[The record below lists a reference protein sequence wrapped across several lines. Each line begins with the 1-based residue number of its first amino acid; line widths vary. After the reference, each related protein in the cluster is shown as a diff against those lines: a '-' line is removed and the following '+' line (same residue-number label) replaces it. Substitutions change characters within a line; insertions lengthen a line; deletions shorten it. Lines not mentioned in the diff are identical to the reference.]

1 MDITRKTKVVFLHR
15 KGQTGAGSKIM
26 RCDQLSEMCRQHLGD
41 AFEFSVVSQ
50 RPLRND
56 AAIRETCKAFN
67 DCIVILL
74 KGTASM
80 FGEEGMYKLSRNA
93 RAVCIDYV
101 DADISGSFSKFAD
114 VHIGA
119 SRVGCQMLQ
128 RMLDNCG
135 GEASGGQVMHLT
147 HHTDPRLL
155 GRRCRRLDKVR
166 AGYLGHSANV
176 YLPGEV
182 KKRVRVLD
190 YARDSKIGDTFDALC
205 DFNMHYCVRP
215 PARRRRTWQI
225 AKPFT
230 KGFTA
235 AALGAVVITSRDTDD
250 AVHYL
255 GEDYPFLLESLDEAE
270 IIEAFDKADSLLGT
284 LTWKEALDR
293 MELVRSRS
301 SPEWIMQEMR
311 RILSTFT

>member
-1 MDITRKTKVVFLHR
+1 MSRKTKVVFLHR

-155 GRRCRRLDKVR
+155 GRRCRRLDKVS

-190 YARDSKIGDTFDALC
+190 YARDSKISDTFDALC

-215 PARRRRTWQI
+215 PTRRRPRQI

-235 AALGAVVITSRDTDD
+235 AALGAVVMTARDTDD
-250 AVHYL
+250 AVYYL
-255 GEDYPFLLESLDEAE
+255 GEDFPFLLETLDEPE
-270 IIEAFDKADSLLGT
+270 IIKALEKAESLFGTSTWAEAV
-284 LTWKEALDR
+284 DR
-293 MELVRSRS
+293 MEFVRSRS
-301 SPEWIMQEMR
+301 SPEWVMREMR
-311 RILSTFT
+311 GILSTSA